1 MQKFLLIKLLIIS
14 GLIGFF
20 VLSLSLRKIDK
31 YTPIIKSES
40 IEIINKLKD
49 LSLSTLNNIQENK
62 DINHNILLE
71 KIKILEDEYKEI
83 VIDLN
88 IKKVNKELR
97 ESIKY
102 IRMAIVNYNLA
113 VENIKSQEFQKS
125 KNYLNFVNFY
135 LNNAMENI
143 NRRSQNE
150 KKFNNKFAIF

>member
-150 KKFNNKFAIF
+150 KNFNNKFAIF

>member
-49 LSLSTLNNIQENK
+49 LSLGTLNNIQENK